1 MRRTARIFWIHARVG
16 LLAELQYRSDVWARL
31 VSTLVLLAASLA
43 SIAIVYSNVDS
54 IQGWTAPDLVV
65 VLGSFFLVGAV
76 TNGIVH
82 LSMAELARDI
92 KQGTLDFRLLKPVD
106 AQVIALVQKVDA
118 WRAFDVVVGLGLC
131 TVGIAR
137 GGFAGS
143 LGDLAGIGVGIVLLA
158 CSAAMLAGFWL
169 LVTCIA
175 FWTIQGE
182 GILWALDDMYDHMRW
197 PITIFAPGL
206 RIALMTAFPAGIAV
220 TAPAHAFTGRLDL
233 GLVAVTVWL
242 TGAFL
247 VAARLTWHR
256 ALRRYEGASG

>member
-1 MRRTARIFWIHARVG
+1 MRRTAGIFWIHARVG

-31 VSTLVLLAASLA
+31 ASTLVLMAASLA
-43 SIAIVYSNVDS
+43 SISIVYSNVDS

-65 VLGSFFLVGAV
+65 VLGAFFLVGAV

-82 LSMAELARDI
+82 MSMAELARDI
-92 KQGTLDFRLLKPVD
+92 NEGTLDFRLLKPVD

-118 WRAFDVVVGLGLC
+118 WRAFDVVIGLVLCVG
-131 TVGIAR
+131 GIAR

-143 LGDLAGIGVGIVLLA
+143 LHDVAGIVVGILLLA
-158 CSAAMLAGFWL
+158 CSAAMLAGFWM

-197 PITIFAPGL
+197 PITIFSPGL
-206 RIALMTAFPAGIAV
+206 RLALMTAFPAGLAV
-220 TAPAHAFTGRLDL
+220 TAPAEAMTGRLDASL
-233 GLVAVTVWL
+233 LIGTLLLTV
-242 TGAFL
+242 GFL
-247 VAARLTWHR
+247 AAARLTWRR